1 VGELAPLDKGEEV
14 LAVVTSPAGG
24 DAPPPLMLVTAQG
37 VMKRLTVEE
46 VCGTPAAKPCIK
58 LKPGDKVVAIFPA
71 PDSSE
76 VVTVSSNAQA
86 MRCGAGTVT
95 VQGRGAGG
103 VAGMKLTD
111 GATVVAAGT
120 ADQDTILLTVSD
132 AQTAKVTDAAEIP
145 LKGRATG
152 GLRLTKFRTESQI
165 DWAYV
170 GPEDGVLIVVGQ
182 ADNPT
187 RPDPKAEPLTIPH
200 TARDLASKATK
211 RRFLA
216 VGTGRW

>member
-1 VGELAPLDKGEEV
+1 
-14 LAVVTSPAGG
+14 
-24 DAPPPLMLVTAQG
+24 M
-37 VMKRLTVEE
+37 
-46 VCGTPAAKPCIK
+46 
-58 LKPGDKVVAIFPA
+58 
-71 PDSSE
+71 
-76 VVTVSSNAQA
+76 
-86 MRCGAGTVT
+86 
-95 VQGRGAGG
+95 
-103 VAGMKLTD
+103 
-111 GATVVAAGT
+111 AAGT
-120 ADQDTILLTVSD
+120 ADQDTIVLTVSD

-187 RPDPKAEPLTIPH
+187 RPDPKAEPLTIPP